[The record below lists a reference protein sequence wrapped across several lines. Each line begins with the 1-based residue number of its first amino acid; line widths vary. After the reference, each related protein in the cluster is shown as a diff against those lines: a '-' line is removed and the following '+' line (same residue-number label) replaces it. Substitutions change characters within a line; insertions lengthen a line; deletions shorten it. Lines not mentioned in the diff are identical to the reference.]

1 MIYIFFYQFN
11 YPFGATAFLYVA
23 FALFVVWIVLGG
35 GLYVS
40 AQLIPAA
47 AIAVV
52 SAVGVLYTSNS
63 EKGSREAILMAV
75 TCVLL
80 AAFSQNGL
88 LLSKIR
94 KTVCLLSF
102 VVLIGVLVQFLFPD
116 TVNAVLEKL
125 LREDRFDELMRAY
138 TSDNA
143 YAGFSSLTS
152 EASYF
157 SALVLGYAAFDKVF
171 SERSSTLSRVFG
183 VIFIALSMFA
193 VLLTSKRGV
202 AVAMIIA
209 LLFSYMIKKRMSA
222 RTVLGVVALI
232 VIGAGAI
239 YALSFHNDS
248 VRTFLMRFEVVDGH
262 DITTGRT
269 EIWQSAVKNLNNIF
283 FGMGTGSAYDIYE
296 TGLHNIYLQ
305 ILYDHG
311 LLGLIVYLAFFA
323 FNLFVA
329 IRRRDSMSIFVQ
341 CLILTYGV
349 SGNPIYSNSFF
360 IAYIIFSA
368 TAANTICGDAERSE
382 E

>member
-11 YPFGATAFLYVA
+11 YPFGATAFLYAA
-23 FALFVVWIVLGG
+23 FALFIVWIVLGG

-94 KTVCLLSF
+94 KIVCLLSF
-102 VVLIGVLVQFLFPD
+102 VVLVGVLVQFLFPD
-116 TVNAVLEKL
+116 EVNAVLEKL
-125 LREDRFDELMRAY
+125 LREDRFEELMRAY

-152 EASYF
+152 DASYF
-157 SALVLGYAAFDKVF
+157 SALVFGYSAYDKVF
-171 SERSSTLSRVFG
+171 NENSSTFARVIG
-183 VIFIALSMFA
+183 VIFIALSIFS

-202 AVAMIIA
+202 AVAMTIA
-209 LLFSYMIKKRMSA
+209 FIFSYMIKKRMSA

-232 VIGAGAI
+232 VIGAGAL

-248 VRTFLMRFEVVDGH
+248 VRMFLMRFEAVDGH

-269 EIWQSAVKNLNNIF
+269 EIWQSALKNLKNIF
-283 FGMGTGSAYDIYE
+283 FGMGTGSAYEIYD

-323 FNLFVA
+323 YNLFMA
-329 IRRRDSMSIFVQ
+329 IRRRDAMSIFVQ
-341 CLILTYGV
+341 SLVLTYGV

-368 TAANTICGDAERSE
+368 AVANTTCDDAEGSE
-382 E
+382 D